1 MTHLIIVMTLWAEHV
16 LPKQSLATEDLT
28 VDVPSGFLE
37 ILNRFILEIGAPDIL
52 HRIAQTKVHMLGDL
66 DTLDSGRM
74 RSVMLG
80 MVYVVVHISCSR

>member
-1 MTHLIIVMTLWAEHV
+1 MTHLIILVTLRAEDV
-16 LPKQSLATEDLT
+16 LPKQSLAAQDLT
-28 VDVPSGFLE
+28 IDVPSCFLK
-37 ILNRFILEIGAPDIL
+37 ILDAFILEIRSPYVL

>member
-1 MTHLIIVMTLWAEHV
+1 MIHLIILVTLWAEYV
-16 LPKQSLATEDLT
+16 LPKQSLAAQDLSI
-28 VDVPSGFLE
+28 DVPSGFFE
-37 ILNRFILEIGAPDIL
+37 ILNRFVLKIRPPDIL